1 MPVSVVKRFFSPLL
15 KILRFGLY
23 ASNYDNI
30 SFFFLFSKPFK
41 S

>member
-30 SFFFLFSKPFK
+30 SIFLLFSKPFK

>member
-23 ASNYDNI
+23 ASNYDNTSI
-30 SFFFLFSKPFK
+30 FLLFSKPFK